1 MDPILRDALKN
12 LTPPT
17 PVRPSLKKIQ
27 QNQQKQDY
35 DWSLDRLPTEMDVSP
50 GDPLPESYELEVWK
64 EMIVTDGGCAL
75 QPSAGKKSL
84 GREDRKYPRFKVP
97 KERQHCELKVGP
109 NVYSASLLDESKDG
123 FGLLVDCPMEL
134 KVNQKA
140 EIHTYQGWFK
150 VRIVHLNP
158 TSPPKDM
165 DTAANS
171 DSYFQ
176 LGMKKRLF

>member
-1 MDPILRDALKN
+1 MDPILREALKN
-12 LTPPT
+12 IAPPT

-27 QNQQKQDY
+27 QNQQPQDY
-35 DWSLDRLPTEMDVSP
+35 EWSLDRLPTETDVNS
-50 GDPLPESYELEVWK
+50 GDPLPESYELEVWR

-75 QPSAGKKSL
+75 QPNVSKKPL

-97 KERQHCELKVGP
+97 QDRQFCELKVDG
-109 NVYSASLLDESKDG
+109 NVFSASLIDESKDG
-123 FGLLVDCPMEL
+123 FGLLVDCPGGL
-134 KVNQKA
+134 KVNQKV

-158 TSPPKDM
+158 TAPPKD
-165 DTAANS
+165 AAAS
-171 DSYFQ
+171 DSYLQ